1 MLEGGSVWLIKWP
14 EEWSNSRGQELAMPQ
29 VSLQLDDSQLV
40 RQTLSGDHKAYE
52 ALVRRYQKLVYNM
65 LFQMVSSH
73 ETASDLTQETFMKAF
88 RALSTFRQEAKFKP
102 WLLRIASNSCFN
114 LMRDNKNKDYE
125 SLEAM
130 LEENPH
136 SEPPGREDVELEVEW
151 KLSHQ
156 MLNEAL
162 TNLPPRHRQVFML
175 RYQHDLA
182 YEDIAEVTGE
192 PVTTIKSLL
201 FRIRETLRKNLATKM
216 CDASETVKER
226 R

>member
-1 MLEGGSVWLIKWP
+1 MLEGGSAVWLKKWP
-14 EEWSNSRGQELAMPQ
+14 EEWSNSRGQELKMPQ
-29 VSLQLDDSQLV
+29 VSQQLDDSQLV

-52 ALVRRYQKLVYNM
+52 VLVRRYQKLVYNM
-65 LFQMVSSH
+65 LYQMVSSH

-114 LMRDNKNKDYE
+114 LMRDNKNKDYD

-130 LEENPH
+130 LEENPQA
-136 SEPPGREDVELEVEW
+136 EPPGREDVELEVEW
-151 KLSHQ
+151 KLSQQ
-156 MLNEAL
+156 MLHDAL
-162 TNLPPRHRQVFML
+162 TKLPPRHRQVFML
-175 RYQHDLA
+175 RYQNDLA

-192 PVTTIKSLL
+192 PITTIKSLL
-201 FRIRETLRKNLATKM
+201 FRIRETLRKNLASM
-216 CDASETVKER
+216 MSESETATER